1 MSKILTIIF
10 AFLLVAFS
18 GCRHNEESRPFP
30 EGNAIYYWRTVLKL
44 SDAERQFIERHE
56 IKRIYTRF
64 FDVENKDGKWMPG
77 NTLIFSD
84 RVPEEVEIVP
94 TVFIDSKAL
103 ALDEDVRSLAP
114 LILARVDSMMLKN
127 GYPQSRELQLD
138 FDWTG
143 SNRERYFSLLRQM
156 RDSLSSKGRRLS
168 VTVRLHQLSQA
179 APPADYGVLMA
190 YNMGNFR
197 NPKERNSIISIARL
211 REYLPGLRSY
221 HLPLR
226 AALPLYEWNLLFH
239 EGKFVAIARDVN
251 LSDTTS
257 FLRIDRNRYEVLK
270 YMPLPV
276 GSSGAS
282 PSGRLYPGDILR
294 RERSE
299 YAVLDSAI
307 RMIGRERPE
316 MRNDLILYHLDEKN
330 INSFNDNEINDL
342 YSGD

>member
-168 VTVRLHQLSQA
+168 VTVRLH
-179 APPADYGVLMA
+179 
-190 YNMGNFR
+190 
-197 NPKERNSIISIARL
+197 
-211 REYLPGLRSY
+211 
-221 HLPLR
+221 
-226 AALPLYEWNLLFH
+226 
-239 EGKFVAIARDVN
+239 
-251 LSDTTS
+251 
-257 FLRIDRNRYEVLK
+257 
-270 YMPLPV
+270 
-276 GSSGAS
+276 
-282 PSGRLYPGDILR
+282 
-294 RERSE
+294 
-299 YAVLDSAI
+299 
-307 RMIGRERPE
+307 
-316 MRNDLILYHLDEKN
+316 
-330 INSFNDNEINDL
+330 
-342 YSGD
+342 